1 MAEENKAGRILV
13 IDDEWSIRD
22 ILSNILVGEGF
33 EVDTAE
39 DGQEG
44 IEKLEAGNYD
54 LVITD
59 LKMPKV
65 DGIEVLRHLAK
76 MNVRTLGIVAT
87 GYGSIESAVEALR
100 LGAFDYITKPFHLD
114 EIKILVH
121 KAREFQALQVENR
134 NLRREL
140 RRANKIEHI
149 VGTSTSMQQLNNMI
163 QTVAD
168 SDSTILILGESGTG
182 KELVARAIHYNSNR
196 ADQPLIP
203 VNCGAI
209 PEDLLESELFGHVK
223 GAFTGATMNRVGRFQ
238 LADGGTIFLDEIGDM
253 SPKLQV
259 KILRVLQEQTFEPVG
274 ATQTVKVN
282 VRVLAATNRDLEED
296 VASGR
301 FREDLFYRLNVI
313 PIHIPPLRDRN
324 DDVPLLLAHFVEKFN
339 KTKNRRLTRF
349 TESAQAMLM
358 RYGWPGNVR
367 ELENLV
373 ERMAILHTE
382 GDIDIQHLPEK
393 FVTGAGAG
401 GGMNLPLLAINAPV
415 PGQPVE
421 IPDEGIDFN
430 ALVDAFELQLIM
442 KALEKAG
449 GIKNKAASLLNIKR
463 TTLVE
468 KMKKKGMI
476 D

>member
-1 MAEENKAGRILV
+1 MAAAGNNTGKILV
-13 IDDEWSIRD
+13 IDDEWNIRD
-22 ILSNILVGEGF
+22 ILSSILVSEGF
-33 EVDTAE
+33 DVDTAE
-39 DGQEG
+39 DGEVG
-44 IEKLEAGNYD
+44 IAKMESKLYD

-59 LKMPKV
+59 LKMPKF
-65 DGIEVLRHLAK
+65 DGIEVLRHLSK
-76 MNVRTLGIVAT
+76 MNVHTLGIVAT

-121 KAREFQALQVENR
+121 KARAFQSLKAENQT
-134 NLRREL
+134 LRREL
-140 RRANKIEHI
+140 KRATKIDNI
-149 VGTSTSMQQLNNMI
+149 IGASPAIQTLNAMI
-163 QTVAD
+163 RTVAD
-168 SDSTILILGESGTG
+168 SDSTILVLGESGTG
-182 KELVARAIHYNSNR
+182 KELVARAIHFNSNR
-196 ADQPLIP
+196 ANQPLIP

-209 PEDLLESELFGHVK
+209 PEDLLESELIGHVK

-238 LADGGTIFLDEIGDM
+238 MADGGTIFLDEIGDM

-259 KILRVLQEQTFEPVG
+259 KLLRVLQEQTFEPVG
-274 ATQTVKVN
+274 ATETCKVN
-282 VRVLAATNRDLEED
+282 VRIITATNRNLEKDAAE
-296 VASGR
+296 GR

-313 PIHIPPLRDRN
+313 PIHIPPLRDRL
-324 DDVPLLLAHFVEKFN
+324 DDIPLLIAHFIERFN
-339 KTKNRRLTRF
+339 KSKGKRLTRF
-349 TESAQAMLM
+349 SDAALGALGA
-358 RYGWPGNVR
+358 YPWPGNVR

-382 GDIDIQHLPEK
+382 GEIDLPHLPEK
-393 FVTGAGAG
+393 FSGLTPRPVAPASAGS
-401 GGMNLPLLAINAPV
+401 I
-415 PGQPVE
+415 E

-430 ALVDAFELQLIM
+430 QLVDDFETQLIT

-449 GIKNKAASLLNIKR
+449 GIKNKAATLLNIKR